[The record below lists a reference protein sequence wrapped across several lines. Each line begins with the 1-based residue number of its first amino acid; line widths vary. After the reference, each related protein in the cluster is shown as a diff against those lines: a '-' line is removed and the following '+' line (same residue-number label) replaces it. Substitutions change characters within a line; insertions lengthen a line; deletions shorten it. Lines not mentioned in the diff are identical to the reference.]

1 MIEIILTQIE
11 EAKDQ
16 DQDQKEDLQEDNIP
30 LKNIQTIQV
39 LTPNKLQVIEEIFI
53 TPTAVRNITAAIT
66 KDNQDQEVLT
76 ILQKDFYLFV
86 LVRSFPQ
93 LIYLKK
99 QL

>member
-11 EAKDQ
+11 ETKDQ
-16 DQDQKEDLQEDNIP
+16 DQDQKEDLQEDITP

-53 TPTAVRNITAAIT
+53 TPMAVSNITAAIT

-76 ILQKDFYLFV
+76 THQKDFYLFV

-93 LIYLKK
+93 LTYLKK